1 MSFSMRLSEQQE
13 VAGSVAVNLEWARR
27 PQYGRYLDEF
37 VPGQVFVHPRGFT
50 FDRAAMLD
58 FSRVFMQCNPL
69 YLNLEYAKAHGFPD
83 LPASPQMVFNV
94 VLSLGV
100 HNDSEKAIANL
111 GYYNVQFLRPV
122 YSGDTLR
129 GYTQVVDRKARG
141 QDKPGIVLI
150 RTLGVNQHNQVV
162 LQYERKIMV
171 DWRGD
176 RLPTTPAPTT
186 PVEFPWVEHPV
197 VELPVNS
204 GNYPAQLTGPNTYFE
219 DFALGDLIVHANGRT
234 ITDEHMALTY
244 LVGNTHPLH
253 FDRVYSTGLSGKMS
267 GEPIVYGGL
276 VFAWLEGLA
285 SRDVSENALWE
296 LGFTEGYHT
305 QPAVYGDTVAAISR
319 VVATET
325 LPNSDSA
332 GIVTFQFIGVKNI
345 SAAAALE
352 TYGAD
357 LFIKENDKQK
367 LSKEKLSSKIFEI
380 ERRLLIKRRPA

>member
-1 MSFSMRLSEQQE
+1 MSFSMRLSEQAE
-13 VAGSVAVNLEWARR
+13 VAGSVAVNLEWVRR

-37 VPGQVFVHPRGFT
+37 VPGQVFVHPRGYT
-50 FDRAAMLD
+50 FERGPMLD
-58 FSRVFMQCNPL
+58 FARVFMQCNPL
-69 YLNLEYAKAHGFPD
+69 YLNLEYARAHGFQD

-122 YSGDTLR
+122 YPGDTLR
-129 GYTQVVDRKARG
+129 GYTKVIDRKARG
-141 QDKPGIVLI
+141 EDKPGIVLI

-171 DWRGD
+171 GYRGD

-197 VELPVNS
+197 VDLPINA
-204 GNYPAQLTGPNTYFE
+204 GGYPSQLTGPNTYFE
-219 DFALGDLIVHANGRT
+219 DFSLGDLIVHTNGRT
-234 ITDEHMALTY
+234 ITDEHMAWTY

-305 QPAVYGDTVAAISR
+305 QPAVSGDTVAALSR

-325 LPNSDSA
+325 LANNDAA

-352 TYGAD
+352 THGAD

-367 LSKEKLSSKIFEI
+367 LSKEKISSKIFEI
-380 ERRLLIKRRPA
+380 ERRLLIKRRPV

>member
-1 MSFSMRLSEQQE
+1 MRLNEQAE
-13 VAGSVAVNLEWARR
+13 VAGSVAVNLEWVRR

-37 VPGQVFVHPRGFT
+37 VPGQVFVHPRGYT
-50 FDRAAMLD
+50 FERGPMLD
-58 FSRVFMQCNPL
+58 FARVFMQCNPL
-69 YLNLEYAKAHGFPD
+69 YLNLEYARAHGFQD

-122 YSGDTLR
+122 YPGDTLR
-129 GYTQVVDRKARG
+129 GYTKVMDRKARG
-141 QDKPGIVLI
+141 EDKPGIVLI

-171 DWRGD
+171 GYRGD

-197 VELPVNS
+197 VDLPINA
-204 GNYPAQLTGPNTYFE
+204 GGYPSQLTGPNTYFE
-219 DFALGDLIVHANGRT
+219 DFSLGDLIVHTNGRT
-234 ITDEHMALTY
+234 ITDEHMAWTY

-305 QPAVYGDTVAAISR
+305 QPAVSGDTVAALSR

-325 LPNSDSA
+325 LSNNDSA

-352 TYGAD
+352 THGAD

-367 LSKEKLSSKIFEI
+367 LSKEKISSKIFEI
-380 ERRLLIKRRPA
+380 ERRLLIKRRPV

>member
-13 VAGSVAVNLEWARR
+13 VAGSVSVNVEWARR

-37 VPGQVFVHPRGFT
+37 VPGQVFVHPRGYT
-50 FDRAAMLD
+50 FERGPMLD
-58 FSRVFMQCNPL
+58 FARVFMQCNPL
-69 YLNLEYAKAHGFPD
+69 YLNVEYAKAHGFPD

-122 YSGDTLR
+122 YPGDTLR
-129 GYTQVVDRKARG
+129 GYTKVVDRKARG
-141 QDKPGIVLI
+141 EDKPGIVLI

-171 DWRGD
+171 GYRGD

-197 VELPVNS
+197 VDLPLNA
-204 GNYPAQLTGPNTYFE
+204 GGYPSQLTGPNTYFE
-219 DFALGDLIVHANGRT
+219 DFSLGDLIVHANGRT
-234 ITDEHMALTY
+234 ITDEHMYWTY

-305 QPAVYGDTVAAISR
+305 QPAVSGDTVAALSR

-325 LPNSDSA
+325 VPNNDA
-332 GIVTFQFIGVKNI
+332 VGIVTFQFIGVKNI
-345 SAAAALE
+345 SAADALKE
-352 TYGAD
+352 YGAD

-367 LSKEKLSSKIFEI
+367 LSKEKLSNKIFEI
-380 ERRLLIKRRPA
+380 ERRLLMKRRPA

>member
-1 MSFSMRLSEQQE
+1 MSFSMRLSEQAE

-37 VPGQVFVHPRGFT
+37 VPGQVFVHPRGYT
-50 FDRAAMLD
+50 FERGPMLD
-58 FSRVFMQCNPL
+58 FARVFMQCNPL

-122 YSGDTLR
+122 YPGDTLR
-129 GYTQVVDRKARG
+129 GYTKVVDRKARG
-141 QDKPGIVLI
+141 EDKPGIVLI

-171 DWRGD
+171 GYRGD

-186 PVEFPWVEHPV
+186 PVEFPWVEHPAV
-197 VELPVNS
+197 DLPINA
-204 GNYPAQLTGPNTYFE
+204 GNYPSQLTGPNTYFE

-234 ITDEHMALTY
+234 ITDEHMYWTY

-305 QPAVYGDTVAAISR
+305 QPAVSGDTVAALSR
-319 VVATET
+319 VIATET
-325 LPNSDSA
+325 LPNTDAA

-345 SAAAALE
+345 SAADALQ

-367 LSKEKLSSKIFEI
+367 LSKEKLGNKIFEI

>member
-58 FSRVFMQCNPL
+58 FARVFMQCNPL

-197 VELPVNS
+197 VDLPINS
-204 GNYPAQLTGPNTYFE
+204 GSYPSQLTGPNTYFE

-305 QPAVYGDTVAAISR
+305 QPAVSGDTVAAMSR

-325 LPNSDSA
+325 LPNTDSA
-332 GIVTFQFIGVKNI
+332 GVVTFQFIGVKNI

-367 LSKEKLSSKIFEI
+367 LSKEKISSKIFEI

>member
-1 MSFSMRLSEQQE
+1 MSFSIRLSEQAE
-13 VAGSVAVNLEWARR
+13 VAGSVAVNLEWVRR

-37 VPGQVFVHPRGFT
+37 VPGQVFVHPRGYT
-50 FDRAAMLD
+50 FERGPMLD
-58 FSRVFMQCNPL
+58 FARVFMQCNPL
-69 YLNLEYAKAHGFPD
+69 YLNLEYAKAHGFQD

-122 YSGDTLR
+122 YPGDTLR
-129 GYTQVVDRKARG
+129 GYTKVMDRKARG
-141 QDKPGIVLI
+141 EDKPGIVLI

-171 DWRGD
+171 GYRGD

-197 VELPVNS
+197 VDLPINA
-204 GNYPAQLTGPNTYFE
+204 GGYPSQLTGPNTYFE
-219 DFALGDLIVHANGRT
+219 DFSLGDLIVHANGRT
-234 ITDEHMALTY
+234 ITDEHMAWTY

-305 QPAVYGDTVAAISR
+305 QPAVSGDTVAALSR

-325 LPNSDSA
+325 LPNNDSA

-352 TYGAD
+352 THGAD

-367 LSKEKLSSKIFEI
+367 LSKEKISSKIFEI
-380 ERRLLIKRRPA
+380 ERRLLIKRRPV